1 MSAKPAKE
9 DRHIVM
15 AAAVATP
22 PGETTATKRTQGGS
36 QAAAGFALPRRLI
49 QPRNKREADGDAL
62 NVAEASTKET
72 LWPVSGDPSG
82 STQTVASEQGS
93 GLELGRPVILPGSGE
108 GWSDQ
113 KKDNPKES
121 RESDPS
127 IVVRDGSA
135 AYMAKG
141 RAGEQRW
148 QSTHA
153 GAWTASPQ
161 SVSRSLLAL
170 RQKAAAEPKYR
181 FRSLYRMIDLP
192 MLYECFHQLRRGAA
206 PGVDGLDVAEFG
218 ERLNERLA
226 DLLERLR
233 DQTYRAQLVRR
244 RYIPKPGSTKQRPL
258 GIPVVEDKLVQ
269 MAAGRILEAI
279 YEADFLDSSMG
290 YRSGRAARAAT
301 QQLQHVLFHG
311 RIGWI
316 VEADIEGFFDHL
328 DHDWLIKM
336 LEQRV
341 NDRCFLR
348 LIRKWLKAGILEVDG
363 RVLHPVTGTPQGG
376 IVSPILANI
385 YLHYVLDLWT
395 ERTVRRGCRGQ
406 LEYMRYA
413 DDFVCGFEEETEAR
427 RYLDELRGRLAKFGL
442 TLAEAKSGIVR
453 FHRNDPGGG
462 SFTFLGFD
470 FYWGNTR
477 RDFPTVKRRTAKK
490 KIRASFAALKEW
502 LQKNRSRR
510 LRWLGEGLRAKFQ
523 GYWNYFGVIGNSKSL
538 QVYWRGAKRLVFK
551 WWNRRSQR
559 RSYNWT
565 TFEAMWQTLGFP
577 VPRIVE
583 TPYLA
588 QHILPLPS

>member
-1 MSAKPAKE
+1 MDS
-9 DRHIVM
+9 V
-15 AAAVATP
+15 
-22 PGETTATKRTQGGS
+22 
-36 QAAAGFALPRRLI
+36 
-49 QPRNKREADGDAL
+49 
-62 NVAEASTKET
+62 
-72 LWPVSGDPSG
+72 
-82 STQTVASEQGS
+82 
-93 GLELGRPVILPGSGE
+93 
-108 GWSDQ
+108 
-113 KKDNPKES
+113 
-121 RESDPS
+121 
-127 IVVRDGSA
+127 
-135 AYMAKG
+135 
-141 RAGEQRW
+141 
-148 QSTHA
+148 
-153 GAWTASPQ
+153 PQ

-192 MLYECFHQLRRGAA
+192 MLYECFYELRRAAA

-218 ERLNERLA
+218 ERLDERLA
-226 DLLERLR
+226 DLLERLKA
-233 DQTYRAQLVRR
+233 QTYRAQLVRR
-244 RYIPKPGSTKQRPL
+244 RYIPKPGSAKQRPL

-269 MAAGRILEAI
+269 LAASRILEAI

-290 YRSGRAARAAT
+290 YRGGRGARAAT
-301 QQLQHVLFHG
+301 QRLQHVLFHG

-341 NDRCFLR
+341 NDRGFLR
-348 LIRKWLKAGILEVDG
+348 LIRKWLKAGILEEDG
-363 RVLHPVTGTPQGG
+363 RVLHPATGTPQGG

-406 LEYMRYA
+406 LGYMRYA

-442 TLAEAKSGIVR
+442 KLAEAKSGIVR
-453 FHRNDPGGG
+453 FQRNDPDSGA
-462 SFTFLGFD
+462 FTFLGFD

-477 RDFPTVKRRTAKK
+477 RDFRTVKRRTSKK
-490 KIRASFAALKEW
+490 KVRVAFAALSEW
-502 LQKNRSRR
+502 LRANRNRR
-510 LRWLGEGLRAKFQ
+510 LRWLGEGLCAKFQ
-523 GYWNYFGVIGNSKSL
+523 GHWNYFGVIGNSRSL
-538 QVYWRGAKRLVFK
+538 QIYWRGAKRLVFK

-565 TFEAMWQTLGFP
+565 TFEAMWQTLGLP

-583 TPYLA
+583 TPYQA
-588 QHILPLPS
+588 QRLLPLPS